1 MAVEDEQAIRPLRCA
16 ASPRH
21 HALRTTGDRQDAPRE
36 GRGHG
41 SRGELHLRS
50 RARIPEQVGRRIRA
64 DGPRDVPQGQ
74 DRGPLHHLLRRDRR
88 DHAGARRE
96 RGLSGHRAGDLADP
110 HGDGRPRGTP
120 QRDRDRG
127 DEPDDLVDTALLRPG
142 RFDRH
147 IYIAPPDLA
156 TRKAILEIH
165 TRKKP
170 IAKDVDLDDIARR
183 TDKYTGA
190 ELAAVANEAS
200 MLAIREYALKF
211 PKLDESSLKKVSI
224 EKRHFDAAMKR
235 IQPQTGDPSLYTRM
249 PTRVP
254 RGPEVS

>member
-1 MAVEDEQAIRPLRCA
+1 MDGLE
-16 ASPRH
+16 
-21 HALRTTGDRQDAPRE
+21 
-36 GRGHG
+36 
-41 SRGELHLRS
+41 ELHNVTVIAATNRM
-50 RARIPEQVGRRIRA
+50 
-64 DGPRDVPQGQ
+64 
-74 DRGPLHHLLRRDRR
+74 
-88 DHAGARRE
+88 
-96 RGLSGHRAGDLADP
+96 
-110 HGDGRPRGTP
+110 
-120 QRDRDRG
+120 
-127 DEPDDLVDTALLRPG
+127 DLVDTALLRPG

-170 IAKDVDLDDIARR
+170 IAKDVDLDEIARR

-190 ELAAVANEAS
+190 ELAAVCNEAS

-235 IQPQTGDPSLYTRM
+235 IQPQTGDASLYTRM
-249 PTRVP
+249 PTRFP